1 MPLNSQDFSIITD
14 RKAVVTL
21 TQKQNR
27 ALIALLT
34 QPTREEAAKE
44 AGITSKTLRGYLEDT
59 EFQAAYKTALAELL
73 EDATTQAKQSLNPA
87 LTALREIAEDGAQQ
101 AQARV
106 SAARS
111 LLEYSLKL
119 TEQTDILEQLQEIEE
134 WREEVES
141 KH

>member
-1 MPLNSQDFSIITD
+1 M
-14 RKAVVTL
+14 VTL

-34 QPTREEAAKE
+34 QPTREEAAKA

-87 LTALREIAEDGAQQ
+87 LTALREITEDGGQQ

-119 TEQTDILEQLQEIEE
+119 TEQTDILAQLQELEK
-134 WREEVES
+134 WREETDG
-141 KH
+141 KR

>member
-1 MPLNSQDFSIITD
+1 M
-14 RKAVVTL
+14 VTL

-34 QPTREEAAKE
+34 QPTREEAAKA
-44 AGITSKTLRGYLEDT
+44 AGITSKTLRGYLEDP

-87 LTALREIAEDGAQQ
+87 LTALREITEDGGQQ

-119 TEQTDILEQLQEIEE
+119 TEQTDILEKLRELEK
-134 WREEVES
+134 WREEADG
-141 KH
+141 KR

>member
-1 MPLNSQDFSIITD
+1 M
-14 RKAVVTL
+14 TL

-34 QPTREEAAKE
+34 QPTREKAAEA
-44 AGITSKTLRGYLEDT
+44 AGITSKTLRTYLEDNAFL
-59 EFQAAYKTALAELL
+59 EAYKSALAEMV
-73 EDATTQAKQSLNPA
+73 EDAVAQGKQCLNPA
-87 LTALREIAEDGAQQ
+87 ISTLREIAEDRTQQ

-111 LLEYSLKL
+111 LIEYTMRLN
-119 TEQTDILEQLQEIEE
+119 EQVDILEQLRELEK
-134 WREEVES
+134 WRDETDG